1 MASLREDGQPKS
13 EPKEVLRVGGGNKK
27 PSTFKIF
34 IGTIGALFAVSHI
47 GLVGYLMRQP
57 YQVPSINIPKGD
69 YSSYEL
75 NAGPDGYSI
84 KYKANDPAIL
94 NSEKSLELLKTKK
107 GLFGPNNERRS
118 EYSRQQYTMD
128 GVRNIGGS
136 VSDAEGKNLAKTEE
150 CIRADAGARSQGAMA
165 GTSIAAGIA
174 VPAVSSIPYIGW
186 LAGGWAML
194 LGQNIGSEVGSQV
207 GEAFTDC

>member
-1 MASLREDGQPKS
+1 MNLFNSNEEQQPEVHTPELK
-13 EPKEVLRVGGGNKK
+13 KEK

-34 IGTIGALFAVSHI
+34 IGTVGALFAVSHI

-75 NAGPDGYSI
+75 NAGPDGYSV

-94 NSEKSLELLKTKK
+94 ESDRSLELDKHKR
-107 GLFGPNNERRS
+107 GWFGPSTEMRR
-118 EYSRQQYTMD
+118 EYRRDQYTMD
-128 GVRNIGGS
+128 GARNLGGGA
-136 VSDAEGKNLAKTEE
+136 VDAEGKSLAKPEE

-165 GTSIAAGIA
+165 GTAISAGLV
-174 VPAVSSIPYIGW
+174 VPAVSSIPYVGW
-186 LAGGWAML
+186 LAGGWALL
-194 LGQNIGSEVGSQV
+194 LGQQAGSEIGAEVGS
-207 GEAFTDC
+207 AFNDC

>member
-1 MASLREDGQPKS
+1 MNLFNSNEEQPELK
-13 EPKEVLRVGGGNKK
+13 KEK

-34 IGTIGALFAVSHI
+34 IGTVGALFAVSHI

-75 NAGPDGYSI
+75 NAGPDGYSV

-94 NSEKSLELLKTKK
+94 ESQRSLDLDKDKR
-107 GLFGPNNERRS
+107 GWFGPQTEVRR
-118 EYSRQQYTMD
+118 EFRRDQYTMD
-128 GVRNIGGS
+128 GTRNIGGS

-165 GTSIAAGIA
+165 GSAIAAGVA
-174 VPAVSSIPYIGW
+174 VPALSSIPYVGW
-186 LAGGWAML
+186 LAGGWALL
-194 LGQNIGSEVGSQV
+194 LGQQAGSEIGSEVGS
-207 GEAFTDC
+207 AFNDC

>member
-1 MASLREDGQPKS
+1 MNLFNSNEEQPELK
-13 EPKEVLRVGGGNKK
+13 KEK

-34 IGTIGALFAVSHI
+34 IGTVGALFAVSHI

-75 NAGPDGYSI
+75 NAGPDGYSV

-94 NSEKSLELLKTKK
+94 ESERSLNLNKHKE
-107 GLFGPNNERRS
+107 GFFGDQTEMRR
-118 EYSRQQYTMD
+118 EYRRDQFTMD
-128 GVRNIGGS
+128 GTRNLGGAS
-136 VSDAEGKNLAKTEE
+136 VDSEGKSLAKSEE

-165 GTSIAAGIA
+165 GTAISAGLV

-186 LAGGWAML
+186 LAGGWALL
-194 LGQNIGSEVGSQV
+194 LGQQAGESIGSEVGS
-207 GEAFTDC
+207 AFNDC

>member
-1 MASLREDGQPKS
+1 MALKTSDEGGS
-13 EPKEVLRVGGGNKK
+13 VVRVDESQKK

-34 IGTIGALFAVSHI
+34 IGTVGALFAVSHI

-165 GTSIAAGIA
+165 GSAIAAGVA
-174 VPAVSSIPYIGW
+174 VPALSGIPYIGW
-186 LAGGWAML
+186 LAGGWALL
-194 LGQNIGSEVGSQV
+194 LGQQAGSEIGSEVGS
-207 GEAFTDC
+207 AFTDC

>member
-1 MASLREDGQPKS
+1 MNLFNSDKEDLPVQQT
-13 EPKEVLRVGGGNKK
+13 KK

-34 IGTIGALFAVSHI
+34 IGTVGALFAVSHI

-57 YQVPSINIPKGD
+57 YQIPSINIPKGD

-94 NSEKSLELLKTKK
+94 ESEKSLELLKDKK
-107 GLFGPNNERRS
+107 GLFGPNNETRT

-128 GVRNIGGS
+128 GVRNIGGAITQ
-136 VSDAEGKNLAKTEE
+136 DAEGKSPAKSEE

-165 GTSIAAGIA
+165 GSAIAAGVA
-174 VPAVSSIPYIGW
+174 VPALSSIPYIGW
-186 LAGGWAML
+186 LAGGWALL
-194 LGQNIGSEVGSQV
+194 LGQQVGSDIGSEIGS
-207 GEAFTDC
+207 EFNDC

>member
-1 MASLREDGQPKS
+1 MALKTSDEGGS
-13 EPKEVLRVGGGNKK
+13 VVRVGESQKK

-34 IGTIGALFAVSHI
+34 IGTLGALFAVSHI

-165 GTSIAAGIA
+165 GSAIAAGVA
-174 VPAVSSIPYIGW
+174 VPALSSIPYIGW
-186 LAGGWAML
+186 LAGGWALL
-194 LGQNIGSEVGSQV
+194 LGQQAGSEIGSEVGS
-207 GEAFTDC
+207 AFTDC

>member
-1 MASLREDGQPKS
+1 MASLREDGQPKQ
-13 EPKEVLRVGGGNKK
+13 VLRVGDGNKK

-165 GTSIAAGIA
+165 GSAIAAGVA
-174 VPAVSSIPYIGW
+174 VPALSGIPYIGW
-186 LAGGWAML
+186 LAGGWALL
-194 LGQNIGSEVGSQV
+194 LGQQAGSEIGSEVGS
-207 GEAFTDC
+207 AFTDC

>member
-1 MASLREDGQPKS
+1 MNLFNSNKEQPGDYFP
-13 EPKEVLRVGGGNKK
+13 EPKKEK

-34 IGTIGALFAVSHI
+34 IGTVGALFAVSHI

-75 NAGPDGYSI
+75 NAGPDGYSV

-94 NSEKSLELLKTKK
+94 ESQRSLDLNKDKR
-107 GLFGPNNERRS
+107 GLFGPQTEVRR
-118 EYSRQQYTMD
+118 EFRRDQYTMD
-128 GVRNIGGS
+128 GTRNIGGS

-165 GTSIAAGIA
+165 GSAIAAGVA
-174 VPAVSSIPYIGW
+174 VPALSSIPYVGW
-186 LAGGWAML
+186 LAGGWALL
-194 LGQNIGSEVGSQV
+194 LGQQAGSEIGSEVGS
-207 GEAFTDC
+207 AFNDC

>member
-1 MASLREDGQPKS
+1 MGLKTSDETGT
-13 EPKEVLRVGGGNKK
+13 VVRVGDPQKK

-34 IGTIGALFAVSHI
+34 IGTLGALFAVSHI

-57 YQVPSINIPKGD
+57 YQIPSINIPKGD

-75 NAGPDGYSI
+75 NAGPDGYSV

-94 NSEKSLELLKTKK
+94 ESQRSLDLDKDKR
-107 GLFGPNNERRS
+107 GWFGPQTEVRR
-118 EYSRQQYTMD
+118 EFRRDQYTMD
-128 GVRNIGGS
+128 GTRNIGGS

-165 GTSIAAGIA
+165 GSAIAAGVA
-174 VPAVSSIPYIGW
+174 VPALSSIPYVGW
-186 LAGGWAML
+186 LAGGWALL
-194 LGQNIGSEVGSQV
+194 LGQQAGSEIGSEVGS
-207 GEAFTDC
+207 AFNDC

>member
-1 MASLREDGQPKS
+1 MALKTSDEGGS
-13 EPKEVLRVGGGNKK
+13 VVRVDESRKK

-34 IGTIGALFAVSHI
+34 IGTLGALFAVSHI

-57 YQVPSINIPKGD
+57 YQVPTINIPKGD

-165 GTSIAAGIA
+165 GSAIAAGVA
-174 VPAVSSIPYIGW
+174 VPALSGIPYIGW
-186 LAGGWAML
+186 LAGGWALL
-194 LGQNIGSEVGSQV
+194 LGQQAGSEIGSEVGS
-207 GEAFTDC
+207 AFTDC

>member
-1 MASLREDGQPKS
+1 MNLFNSNKEQPGDYYP
-13 EPKEVLRVGGGNKK
+13 EPKKEK

-34 IGTIGALFAVSHI
+34 IGTVGALFAVSHI

-75 NAGPDGYSI
+75 NAGPDGYSV

-94 NSEKSLELLKTKK
+94 ESNRSLQLNKHKQGFFGGEQVEMRREL
-107 GLFGPNNERRS
+107 RRD
-118 EYSRQQYTMD
+118 QYTMD
-128 GVRNIGGS
+128 GARNLGGA
-136 VSDAEGKNLAKTEE
+136 VDGEGKSLAKTEE

-165 GTSIAAGIA
+165 GTAISAGLI
-174 VPAVSSIPYIGW
+174 VPAVTSIPYIGW
-186 LAGGWAML
+186 LAGGWALL
-194 LGQNIGSEVGSQV
+194 LGQSAGSEIGSEIGS
-207 GEAFTDC
+207 AFNDC

>member
-1 MASLREDGQPKS
+1 MALKTSDEGGS
-13 EPKEVLRVGGGNKK
+13 VVRVGESQKK

-34 IGTIGALFAVSHI
+34 IGTLGALFAVSHI

-128 GVRNIGGS
+128 GVRNIGGG

-165 GTSIAAGIA
+165 GSAIAAGVA
-174 VPAVSSIPYIGW
+174 VPALSSIPYIGW
-186 LAGGWAML
+186 LAGGWALL
-194 LGQNIGSEVGSQV
+194 LGQQAGSEIGSEVGS
-207 GEAFTDC
+207 AFTDC

>member
-1 MASLREDGQPKS
+1 MGLKTSDETGT
-13 EPKEVLRVGGGNKK
+13 VVRVGDPQKK

-34 IGTIGALFAVSHI
+34 IGTLGALFAVSHI

-75 NAGPDGYSI
+75 NAGPDGYSV

-94 NSEKSLELLKTKK
+94 ESQRSLDLNKDKR
-107 GLFGPNNERRS
+107 GWFGPQTEVRR
-118 EYSRQQYTMD
+118 EFRRDQYTMD
-128 GVRNIGGS
+128 GTRNIGGS

-150 CIRADAGARSQGAMA
+150 CIRGDAGARSQGAMA
-165 GTSIAAGIA
+165 GTAISAGLV

-186 LAGGWAML
+186 LAGGWALL
-194 LGQNIGSEVGSQV
+194 LGQQAGSEIGSEIGS
-207 GEAFTDC
+207 AFNDC

>member
-1 MASLREDGQPKS
+1 MNLFNSNKEQPGDYYP
-13 EPKEVLRVGGGNKK
+13 EPTKKEK

-34 IGTIGALFAVSHI
+34 IGTVGALFAVSHI

-94 NSEKSLELLKTKK
+94 ESNRSLQLNKHKQ
-107 GLFGPNNERRS
+107 GLFGEQVEMRR
-118 EYSRQQYTMD
+118 EMRRDQYTMD
-128 GVRNIGGS
+128 GARNLGGA
-136 VSDAEGKNLAKTEE
+136 VDAEGKHLAKTEE

-165 GTSIAAGIA
+165 GTAISAGLI
-174 VPAVSSIPYIGW
+174 VPAVVNIPYIGW
-186 LAGGWAML
+186 LAGCL
-194 LGQNIGSEVGSQV
+194 LYTSPSPRDRQKSRMPSS
-207 GEAFTDC
+207 A

>member
-1 MASLREDGQPKS
+1 MALKTSDEGGS
-13 EPKEVLRVGGGNKK
+13 VVRVGESQKK

-34 IGTIGALFAVSHI
+34 IGTVGALFAVSHI

-165 GTSIAAGIA
+165 GSAIAAGVA
-174 VPAVSSIPYIGW
+174 VPALSGIPYIGW
-186 LAGGWAML
+186 LAGGWALL
-194 LGQNIGSEVGSQV
+194 LGQQAGSEIGSEVGS
-207 GEAFTDC
+207 AFTDC

>member
-1 MASLREDGQPKS
+1 MNLFNSDKEDLPVQQT
-13 EPKEVLRVGGGNKK
+13 KK

-34 IGTIGALFAVSHI
+34 IGTVGALFAVSHI

-57 YQVPSINIPKGD
+57 YQIPSINIPKGD

-94 NSEKSLELLKTKK
+94 ESEKSLELLKDKK

-128 GVRNIGGS
+128 GSRNLGGGA
-136 VSDAEGKNLAKTEE
+136 VDAEGKSLAKTEE

-165 GTSIAAGIA
+165 GTAISAGLV
-174 VPAVSSIPYIGW
+174 VPAVSSIPYVGW
-186 LAGGWAML
+186 LAGGWALL
-194 LGQNIGSEVGSQV
+194 LGQSAGSEIGSEIGS
-207 GEAFTDC
+207 AFNDC

>member
-1 MASLREDGQPKS
+1 MNLFNGDKEDLPVQQT
-13 EPKEVLRVGGGNKK
+13 KK

-34 IGTIGALFAVSHI
+34 AGTVGALFAVSHI

-57 YQVPSINIPKGD
+57 YQIPSINIPKGD

-107 GLFGPNNERRS
+107 GLFGPNAERRS
-118 EYSRQQYTMD
+118 EHSHQQYTMD
-128 GVRNIGGS
+128 GVRNIGGAITQ
-136 VSDAEGKNLAKTEE
+136 DAEGKSLAKSEE

-165 GTSIAAGIA
+165 GSAIAAGVA
-174 VPAVSSIPYIGW
+174 VPALSGIPYIGW
-186 LAGGWAML
+186 LAGGWALL
-194 LGQNIGSEVGSQV
+194 LGQQVGSDIGSEIGS
-207 GEAFTDC
+207 EFNDC